1 MSATVDLAPR
11 PPGTL
16 RTTLPGSDPGR
27 GQVQRRDTARRRTVR
42 DLVLTLALV
51 VLALPGR
58 AQAEAYLRVI
68 AQKAPVHSGPGS
80 SYREVFIAERGQVF
94 QVLER
99 GSRDFWFKVELEDGT
114 SGWIVGD
121 VVYPFEVGPAGEDG
135 VVTRMGQAIK
145 GAILAPSPVAY
156 ASVGLSFSAGV
167 LDGEGVYLLRP
178 SWLIDPYWAV
188 EGFAGLSPRA
198 EKDVF
203 LGGLGF
209 VLRLAPGA
217 VVGPYASLGLGAAYI
232 RPKVDNFVDKNET
245 LMALGAGGGLEIT
258 FKKQITVRLDAR
270 NWSLFNQ
277 NHANS
282 GQEYSGGLAIFF

>member
-1 MSATVDLAPR
+1 VTSRARHLLAAALGVVLWAALALAPDAA
-11 PPGTL
+11 
-16 RTTLPGSDPGR
+16 S
-27 GQVQRRDTARRRTVR
+27 
-42 DLVLTLALV
+42 
-51 VLALPGR
+51 
-58 AQAEAYLRVI
+58 AEAYLRVI
-68 AQKAPVHSGPGS
+68 AQRAPVHSGPS
-80 SYREVFIAERGQVF
+80 ASYREVYFADRGQVF

-99 GSRDFWFKVELEDGT
+99 GTRDFWFKIELDDGT

-121 VVYPFEVGPAGEDG
+121 MVYPFEVGPPEDIG
-135 VVTRMGQAIK
+135 AITRMGRAIK
-145 GAILAPSPVAY
+145 DAILGPSPVGY

-167 LDGEGVYLLRP
+167 LDGEGMYLLRP
-178 SWLIDPYWAV
+178 SWLVDPYWAI

-198 EKDVF
+198 EKDIF

-209 VLRLAPGA
+209 VLRLVPGA
-217 VVGPYASLGLGAAYI
+217 VIGPYASLSTGAAHI

-245 LMALGAGGGLEIT
+245 LMALGAGGGVEIT

-277 NHANS
+277 NHASN